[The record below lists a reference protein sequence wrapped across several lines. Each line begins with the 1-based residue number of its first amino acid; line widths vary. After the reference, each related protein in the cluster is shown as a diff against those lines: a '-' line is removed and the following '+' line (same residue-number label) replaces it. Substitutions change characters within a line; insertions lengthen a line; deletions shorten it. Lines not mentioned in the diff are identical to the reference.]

1 MATMSTLPGDQAP
14 DVAKSIHSDLH
25 HLVSGMRLAQH
36 ESYSY
41 LLNGQEQRAR
51 VQLFK
56 TP

>member
-25 HLVSGMRLAQH
+25 HLVSGMQLAQH